1 MANYNRPGVY
11 INELPLTAAP
21 ITGTAAANA
30 AGAVLAAFSQGP
42 DTVTLVTS
50 WYDFVKTFGGYSATY
65 PATFSVGS
73 FFKNGGTE
81 LYVKR
86 ILPTA
91 ARKVAK
97 VNILSSAQAFSE
109 LTISKGSK
117 VGTTAKIKTTAVH
130 GLEQGDTVTVTGLTA
145 ITQKSILLAAK
156 TGTTATVTTSA
167 VHGLVTGDVVTVSG
181 LTSSGTDW
189 TVFNAA
195 SVTVTVTATNK
206 FTYTV
211 VSSGTIAEAT
221 PTGTG
226 LVVGAGVT
234 GGIDWT
240 VFNKA
245 GAVVTVVDSTTEFS
259 YEVTTPGT
267 VAEATPR
274 GTGKVNGTSGVP
286 VMTIAAKNRGLDGNG
301 IRVEFSASRAVRQ
314 SGYYDITVYREAGV
328 PDTVTN
334 GVVVANSGD
343 DTVVEQFSGVVID
356 DPNSG
361 DYITTVLDF
370 NSSYIRVLEGAVTEY
385 DSNGAAI
392 NPVVTYT
399 INAAVEPLLNTIFPL
414 SGAPSPETALTYL
427 DYTGNSVYDP
437 YDVSPGTF
445 DVDDCELFKEFE
457 IIEQPLVFFLPDV
470 ISKIAGTPNT
480 EVLGWDQAQYVYSA
494 LIEWVEAPSTAG
506 RNFVIVE
513 TSGGISVDAALNEAG
528 SYPESSRAAVYYPHV
543 FIKDPIGRSGASVR
557 KIGPSGAVA
566 GLYLYSD
573 RQNGPFKAPAG
584 IGTKVVDA
592 IALER
597 AFSSAD
603 LDNLNTGVDSGGDTA
618 GNNVINAI
626 RNIPGAGV
634 VVMGGRTLK
643 QDGTANRYISMRRS
657 LTHIETRLKDI
668 AQFAVFENNTETLW
682 ARLITV
688 LGVFLNEYRNQGG
701 LRGTTVDESFYIK
714 CDGENNTAASI
725 QAGEVHIEV
734 GVALEYPAEFVVINL
749 SQKTAE

>member
-1 MANYNRPGVY
+1 MATYNRPGVY

-21 ITGTAAANA
+21 ITGAAAANA
-30 AGAVLAAFSQGP
+30 AGAVIAAFSQGP

-50 WYDFVKTFGGYSATY
+50 WYDFVKTFGGYSAAY

-86 ILPTA
+86 VLPTA
-91 ARKVAK
+91 AKKVAK
-97 VNILSSAQAFSE
+97 VDILSSAQSFSE
-109 LTISKGSK
+109 LTIAK
-117 VGTTAKIKTTAVH
+117 VAKTAGTSGVVTITTTATH
-130 GLEQGDTVTVTGLTA
+130 GLEV
-145 ITQKSILLAAK
+145 
-156 TGTTATVTTSA
+156 
-167 VHGLVTGDVVTVSG
+167 GDVVTVSG
-181 LTSSGTDW
+181 LTDQVDPAVVFSALN
-189 TVFNAA
+189 TVDA
-195 SVTVTVTATNK
+195 V
-206 FTYTV
+206 
-211 VSSGTIAEAT
+211 I
-221 PTGTG
+221 TG
-226 LVVGAGVT
+226 V
-234 GGIDWT
+234 D
-240 VFNKA
+240 A
-245 GAVVTVVDSTTEFS
+245 GARTFTFTKSGSSIVEASTGFG
-259 YEVTTPGT
+259 P
-267 VAEATPR
+267 
-274 GTGKVNGTSGVP
+274 GKVNGTSGNT
-286 VMTIAAKNRGLDGNG
+286 VMTVAAKHRGLDGNN
-301 IRVEFSASRAVRQ
+301 IRVEFSASRSVRQ
-314 SGYYDITVYREAGV
+314 AGYYDITVYQEAGV
-328 PDTVTN
+328 ADTVTN
-334 GVVVANSGD
+334 GFVTANSGD
-343 DTVVEQFSGVVID
+343 DLVVEQFSGVVIN
-356 DPNSG
+356 DPTSG

-370 NSSYIRVLEGAVTEY
+370 NSAYIKVLEGAVTEY
-385 DSNGAAI
+385 DSVGDVI
-392 NPVVTYT
+392 DPVVTYT
-399 INAAVEPLLNTIFPL
+399 VDGTSEPLLGTIFPL

-437 YDVSPGTF
+437 YAVTGDF
-445 DVDDCELFKEFE
+445 DVNDCELFKEFE
-457 IIEQPLVFFLPDV
+457 TIEQPLVFFLPDV

-480 EVLGWDQAQYVYSA
+480 EVLGWDQAQYVYKA
-494 LIEWVEAPSTAG
+494 IIEWVESPATSG

-513 TSGGISVDAALNEAG
+513 TSGSSSVDSALNEAG
-528 SYPESSRAAVYYPHV
+528 SLTESSRAAVYYPHV
-543 FIKDPIGRSGASVR
+543 YIKDPIGRSGASIR

-573 RQNGPFKAPAG
+573 RQSGPFKAPAG

-597 AFSSAD
+597 AFSASD
-603 LDNLNTGVDSGGDTA
+603 LDSLNTGVDSSGSTA

-643 QDGTANRYISMRRS
+643 QDGTANRYVSMRRS
-657 LTHIETRLKDI
+657 LTYIETRLKDI

-682 ARLITV
+682 ARMITV

-725 QAGEVHIEV
+725 QAGEVHVEV